1 MANVKIISVENEKDF
16 NNEILTQEIENSI
29 QLFFIP
35 LVSLDKNDTH
45 DIGDVVKSK
54 EVNDRYAIIAKEDLG
69 VKMSENAILLG
80 VYNLLE
86 ELNSDKEKDKS
97 LTIIVSKTQFK
108 TNREMFS
115 FETAIKFVLKI
126 NKDFKNISEVVII
139 YTDTTINTKESK
151 KSKRQHFM
159 DDIKD
164 YAISQGIKVVEI

>member
-35 LVSLDKNDTH
+35 LVSLNKSDEY
-45 DIGDVVKSK
+45 DIGDVVKSN
-54 EVNDRYAIIAKEDLG
+54 EFNDRYAIIAKEDIG
-69 VKMSENAILLG
+69 VKMSENVILLG

-86 ELNSDKEKDKS
+86 ELNSNKEKDKS

-108 TNREMFS
+108 TDREMFS

-126 NKDFKNISEVVII
+126 NKDFKNISEVFII

-151 KSKRQHFM
+151 KSKRKQFM
-159 DDIKD
+159 DAIKD
-164 YAISQGIKVVEI
+164 DAISQGIKVDEI